1 MIWFCREWECNYNGW
16 VLGKGDNIITS
27 ADNMFSADNYD
38 ETGNFR
44 IYIKYDHGADNS
56 RMPRC
61 ACDITEVATKERFEK
76 LDS

>member
-1 MIWFCREWECNYNGW
+1 
-16 VLGKGDNIITS
+16 
-27 ADNMFSADNYD
+27 MFSADNYD

-76 LDS
+76 FESWEF